1 MGIKAVRVGLVEALL
16 TNGLELQA
24 AHHGVEE
31 DLQEIHVIPVGLLH
45 DLDPL
50 NGDRVVHTVMFGG
63 VNWKFG
69 HLLE

>member
-1 MGIKAVRVGLVEALL
+1 MRIGLVEALL

-31 DLQEIHVIPVGLLH
+31 DLQEVHVVLVGLLH
-45 DLDPL
+45 HLHPL
-50 NGDRVVHTVMFGG
+50 NGDLVVHTVVLGG